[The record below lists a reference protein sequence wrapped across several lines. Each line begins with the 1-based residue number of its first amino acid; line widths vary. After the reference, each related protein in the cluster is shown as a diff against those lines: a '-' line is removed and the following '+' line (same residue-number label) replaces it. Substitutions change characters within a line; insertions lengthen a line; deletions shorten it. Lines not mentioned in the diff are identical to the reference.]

1 MHGKFWK
8 KSAVLPDH
16 NDFILPLEL
25 NCWIRFGGKLVA
37 TCQRESDC
45 NALGEAHCS
54 VAQMAWHWVILKHI
68 YLSISNIILPHL
80 VIRVISGV
88 SWYYKY
94 ILLEII
100 GVSLTTLQSQVHNRL
115 FLRTLHYIH
124 YVKGVRGDTS

>member
-45 NALGEAHCS
+45 NIGEAHCS

-80 VIRVISGV
+80 VILVISGV
-88 SWYYKY
+88 SWYSITSIFTRNYWRFSY
-94 ILLEII
+94 NTSIT
-100 GVSLTTLQSQVHNRL
+100 STQSALT
-115 FLRTLHYIH
+115 YIH
-124 YVKGVRGDTS
+124 YVKKREDILVGFLL